1 MHISLVPFVIAVA
14 LGAAIGWIV
23 RDRDCYKSRL
33 EDSADADTKKAAGDD
48 AASTADT

>member
-1 MHISLVPFVIAVA
+1 MHISMVPFVIALA
-14 LGAAIGWIV
+14 LGAAVGWIV

-33 EDSADADTKKAAGDD
+33 EDSADADTKKTAGD